1 MKNKAEKHM
10 RILTAALLA
19 AGVTAGMIHAETAQ
33 AAGKS
38 PLNRT
43 SMTLV
48 KGQQYRL
55 KFTNAKKYSRK
66 KISWSTSNR
75 KVASVSKSGTVRG
88 VSKGKAVITAKVG
101 KKRYRCTVSVQQPV
115 LSAKTMTLGYKGTG
129 TLVLKG
135 TSKKVTWYSS
145 SSKVAAVT
153 SKGKVTAGRQGTAVI
168 TAKAGG
174 QYYRC
179 KVTVSWKYRI
189 RYEGGGAES
198 GSVPDGKAVYGK
210 KYKLAKSGYLRAGY
224 ELAGWR
230 VNGKTYKLGTSVSDL
245 AKKGTVRLTAVWKK
259 KTGLGLFDVGRLD
272 EKGVY
277 RSSTWHAAMIK
288 TEEPSA
294 SVYYSLDDFVSY
306 EFSYCTYR
314 KNGTFVSRSS
324 WQRHGII
331 LEKGYKYRF
340 YVRRRDKAKLSS
352 TQIKKISELFRKE
365 KPEKRSSAAEKW
377 IPLADDFGLADE
389 SQNGTAEE
397 NASGTQA
404 GNLEENSNGS
414 QNGTSEEAGNEN
426 QIGTANEDQT
436 GNSEGTADEG
446 QTGNSEENSNET
458 SEANPNKQLYI
469 AHRGLSAEYPENTVL
484 AFEEA
489 GKAGFWGIE
498 TDVYSTKDGDLV
510 CMHDSTVDRTTDGTG
525 KVMDMTKKQID
536 ALRIPYTDK
545 NGVKQETKV
554 PDLEEYLS
562 VCKAYHVVAVLEI
575 KQVSSEEMLKK
586 IVDTI
591 KAYGMEKQCMIISFE
606 TGYLE
611 NIKNT
616 VDPDIGVLFLYNQT
630 LDSADYT
637 YLSLFTQAGV
647 SQNSSC
653 FTEKTE
659 KELDERKLIYCIYTV
674 KTQKQY
680 QKYSETGLDMLTMN
694 EKLFS

>member
-1 MKNKAEKHM
+1 MKKTAEKHM

-19 AGVTAGMIHAETAQ
+19 TSVTAGMIHAEPAQ

-43 SMTLV
+43 GMTLV
-48 KGQQYRL
+48 KGQKYQL

-66 KISWSTSNR
+66 KISWSTSN
-75 KVASVSKSGTVRG
+75 KKIAAVSKNGTVRG
-88 VSKGKAVITAKVG
+88 ASKGKAVITAKIG
-101 KKRYRCTVSVQQPV
+101 KKQYRCTVSVQQPV

-129 TLVLKG
+129 TLALKG
-135 TSKKVTWYSS
+135 TGKKVTWHSS
-145 SSKVAAVT
+145 SAKVAAV
-153 SKGKVTAGRQGTAVI
+153 SSRGKVTAGRQGTAVI

-174 QYYRC
+174 QSYRC

-198 GSVPDGKAVYGK
+198 GSVPDGTAVYGK
-210 KYKLAKSGYLRAGY
+210 KYKLAKSGFLRAGY

-230 VNGKTYKLGTSVSDL
+230 VKGKTYKPGASVSDL
-245 AKKGTVRLTAVWKK
+245 AKKGTVRMTAVWKK
-259 KTGLGLFDVGRLD
+259 KKGLGLFDTGRLD

-277 RSSTWHAAMIK
+277 RSSTWHAAMIQ
-288 TEEPSA
+288 TEAPS
-294 SVYYSLDDFVSY
+294 SPVYYSLDDFVSY
-306 EFSYCTYR
+306 EFAYCTYR
-314 KNGTFVSRSS
+314 KNGTFVSRSK
-324 WQRHGII
+324 WQKHGVI
-331 LEKGYKYRF
+331 LNAGYKYRF

-352 TQIKKISELFRKE
+352 TKIRQISGLFRKE

-389 SQNGTAEE
+389 SQT
-397 NASGTQA
+397 
-404 GNLEENSNGS
+404 
-414 QNGTSEEAGNEN
+414 
-426 QIGTANEDQT
+426 GTANEGQT
-436 GNSEGTADEG
+436 GSSEGTADEG
-446 QTGNSEENSNET
+446 QTGNSEENSDET
-458 SEANPNKQLYI
+458 SEANPNDQLYI

-489 GKAGFWGIE
+489 GKAGFWGVE
-498 TDVYSTKDGDLV
+498 TDLYSTKDGKLV
-510 CMHDSTVDRTTDGTG
+510 CMHDATVNRTTDGTG

-536 ALRIPYTDK
+536 ALRIPYTDL
-545 NGVKQETKV
+545 NGVKQELKV
-554 PDLEEYLS
+554 PSFEEYLS

-575 KQVSSEEMLKK
+575 KQVSSEAMLKK

-591 KAYGMEKQCMIISFE
+591 KAYGMEEQCMIISFE

-637 YLSLFTQAGV
+637 YLSLFTDAGV
-647 SQNSSC
+647 SQNASC

-659 KELDERKLIYCIYTV
+659 GELEKRKLIYCIYTV

>member
-1 MKNKAEKHM
+1 MKKCEERMKKTAEKHM

-19 AGVTAGMIHAETAQ
+19 TSVTAGMIHAEPAQ

-43 SMTLV
+43 GMTLV
-48 KGQQYRL
+48 KGQKYQL

-66 KISWSTSNR
+66 KISWSTSN
-75 KVASVSKSGTVRG
+75 KKIAAVSKNGTVRG
-88 VSKGKAVITAKVG
+88 ASKGKAVITAKIG
-101 KKRYRCTVSVQQPV
+101 KKQYRCTVSVQQPV

-129 TLVLKG
+129 TLALKG
-135 TSKKVTWYSS
+135 TGKKVTWHSS
-145 SSKVAAVT
+145 SAKVAAV
-153 SKGKVTAGRQGTAVI
+153 SSRGKVTAGRQGTAVI

-174 QYYRC
+174 QSYRC

-198 GSVPDGKAVYGK
+198 GSVPDGTAVYGK
-210 KYKLAKSGYLRAGY
+210 KYKLAKSGFLRAGY

-230 VNGKTYKLGTSVSDL
+230 VKGKTYKPGASVSDL
-245 AKKGTVRLTAVWKK
+245 AKKGTVRMTAVWKK
-259 KTGLGLFDVGRLD
+259 KKGLGLFDTGRLD

-277 RSSTWHAAMIK
+277 RSSTWHAAMIQ
-288 TEEPSA
+288 TEAPS
-294 SVYYSLDDFVSY
+294 SPVYYSLDDFVSY
-306 EFSYCTYR
+306 EFAYCTYR
-314 KNGTFVSRSS
+314 KNGTFVSRSK
-324 WQRHGII
+324 WQKHGVI
-331 LEKGYKYRF
+331 LNAGYKYRF

-352 TQIKKISELFRKE
+352 TKIRQISGLFRKE

-389 SQNGTAEE
+389 SQT
-397 NASGTQA
+397 
-404 GNLEENSNGS
+404 
-414 QNGTSEEAGNEN
+414 
-426 QIGTANEDQT
+426 GTANEGQT
-436 GNSEGTADEG
+436 GSSEGTADEG
-446 QTGNSEENSNET
+446 QTGNSEENSDET
-458 SEANPNKQLYI
+458 SEANPNDQLYI

-489 GKAGFWGIE
+489 GKAGFWGVE
-498 TDVYSTKDGDLV
+498 TDLYSTKDGKLV
-510 CMHDSTVDRTTDGTG
+510 CMHDATVNRTTDGTG

-536 ALRIPYTDK
+536 ALRIPYTDL
-545 NGVKQETKV
+545 NGVKQELKV
-554 PDLEEYLS
+554 PSFEEYLS

-575 KQVSSEEMLKK
+575 KQVSSEAMLKK

-591 KAYGMEKQCMIISFE
+591 KAYGMEEQCMIISFE

-637 YLSLFTQAGV
+637 YLSLFTDAGV
-647 SQNSSC
+647 SQNASC

-659 KELDERKLIYCIYTV
+659 GELEKRKLIYCIYTV